1 MKNCTDCKHAEWAR
15 TKSGRLHPSG
25 EGVCTYKW
33 SAPELPAAMYWSG
46 DKAPI
51 PFGGVISRKK
61 ELKKHCVY
69 WVRESSDDRQ

>member
-1 MKNCTDCKHAEWAR
+1 MEGLR
-15 TKSGRLHPSG
+15 SKSGRLHPSG
-25 EGVCTYKW
+25 EYKW